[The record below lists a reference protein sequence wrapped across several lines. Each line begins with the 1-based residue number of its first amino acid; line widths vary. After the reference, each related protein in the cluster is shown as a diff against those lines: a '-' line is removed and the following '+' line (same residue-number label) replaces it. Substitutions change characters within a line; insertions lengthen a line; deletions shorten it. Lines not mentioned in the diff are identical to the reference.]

1 MKLWILGVY
10 YTTRSRLL
18 NLFRCWACKGTG
30 GVRQP
35 TFEPGVY
42 EWEECPICSKK
53 PRRRWWI

>member
-1 MKLWILGVY
+1 MLFRMKNWALGEF
-10 YTTRSRLL
+10 YTARSRVL

-42 EWEECPICSKK
+42 ESEPCPICNSKSS
-53 PRRRWWI
+53 